1 MPLPALAMVV
11 PATGGALEAAPLAPH
26 PLAAGATLGG
36 IVQRDLWRD
45 RRIGGPTDSGGTGEK
60 RIHQIRRYM
69 RIGGYTR
76 QRCTDILFDL

>member
-36 IVQRDLWRD
+36 IVQRDLRGVQIQHSKVVWR
-45 RRIGGPTDSGGTGEK
+45 
-60 RIHQIRRYM
+60 Y
-69 RIGGYTR
+69 
-76 QRCTDILFDL
+76 